1 VLSYREVEADV
12 PPFGRQQYQFTV
24 GHAVRDAARFLVG
37 LTETLPGVRVVLQL
51 SFFLHNSNFFRQPSS
66 LRVQRSRAAKLEI
79 LFVRTTGGTFAET
92 QEKSLADR
100 ALR

>member
-1 VLSYREVEADV
+1 MCHLLLNETRDPNSPTDMQREMRHT
-12 PPFGRQQYQFTV
+12 FGWTYNI
-24 GHAVRDAARFLVG
+24 
-37 LTETLPGVRVVLQL
+37 LPDLLEILQL

-92 QEKSLADR
+92 QEKSLGDR
-100 ALR
+100 ALS